1 MMDYEDLAEN
11 YVACRLFERSKARE
25 TATYIRV
32 SSGDSDS
39 LDSDTESDIADLSKS
54 SANGTPPKKNNFWDN
69 GKPPYEINSNPEC
82 SIPPDHSEV
91 LLSKSQPV
99 LKFFDLKPKNLFQP
113 CHPTPNET
121 DHPKDSF
128 EPLGVSLL
136 PIYEH
141 TEALVG
147 EEHDPNVRPL
157 AENAFGDRRAPQE
170 DSFESQKM
178 KDCIENSTD
187 IIECKTTTFY
197 GEMGQEKVKQPVD
210 YTNVEREEDGERIND
225 EVISQL
231 SNDDC
236 ITLEDETSPPSTDDA
251 EELNDTPFPLGDE
264 TVIIED
270 ETSPPSTDDEEE
282 LNDTSLPLGD
292 ETVIAIGSCD
302 TSGLLGS
309 RNHISLISEEMSEDS
324 LEESGIYRGSKLDI
338 TDINISYEVSLSGD
352 EVGSFQEIDNDI
364 SDRELT
370 ETVREVTP
378 TQICMSDT
386 SLTSKEE
393 TMSPSEETN
402 THVQKKEGILN
413 YSSNENVVKLHLES
427 SENEHKLIA
436 IDVQT
441 SSFLETGG
449 TDVGEKSMHLTRDAI
464 VVGTEGDC
472 DIRTGESETNPS
484 VAGHSDI
491 KTVVSGTKE
500 AGECGIKIADPE
512 GIKNSAED
520 YLEEDFYTTTGNIQG
535 EKEAPTGTNGM
546 SNGLLVTSDQNLTG
560 DVGKHIATDSKH
572 DSHAVH
578 RNVSEPCLPNT
589 FRTQVPLSFEQTWS
603 GSQFKARM
611 LETKS
616 VFEAWPPSVRQPKR
630 SAESPVF
637 QSRPTNR
644 CTVNRTYVLKEGSQR
659 TGDREYQLPTIS
671 DDSSTLS
678 ESEVPEVIIEPS
690 TKADMC
696 ELKKTSVECLSKVDD
711 PVLLT
716 SIPSPQSD
724 TYNSRD
730 SQETAEYHPEK
741 LDPVTTLSLQ
751 QPSTGM
757 LHSPVSKG
765 TPRSPEECDH
775 DILNETYSIQ
785 AEPLFTENE
794 IENKSQNSVRCPEIA
809 DATVNSSP
817 LCTDREHL
825 FSDVNST
832 TPTTNRKKMQYSM
845 NSKPVNR
852 DGKMTASIPNTVPL
866 NISGTKAP
874 FVKSAHANLRKHN
887 YPLSL
892 PSQREGIKS
901 PRKIAT
907 KDFATSNSLSRPNS
921 QRIQPRCLP
930 PIPKALKRTPTP
942 ASHLGDFPRHDVLGP
957 SPAKSDTPKA
967 RSQTARDLGQNEKR
981 VISRPPSGRQ
991 GSRLTCKTPSSPG
1004 LTPPP
1009 IKGPCSKSISDTR
1022 SKQM

>member
-147 EEHDPNVRPL
+147 EEHDPNVTPL
-157 AENAFGDRRAPQE
+157 EENAFGDRRAPKE

-178 KDCIENSTD
+178 KDYIENSTD
-187 IIECKTTTFY
+187 RIECKTSTFY

-210 YTNVEREEDGERIND
+210 YTNVEREEDGKRIND

-251 EELNDTPFPLGDE
+251 EELNDTP
-264 TVIIED
+264 
-270 ETSPPSTDDEEE
+270 
-282 LNDTSLPLGD
+282 LPLGD
-292 ETVIAIGSCD
+292 ETVIAIGRCD
-302 TSGLLGS
+302 TSGVLGS
-309 RNHISLISEEMSEDS
+309 RNHISLLSEEMSEDS
-324 LEESGIYRGSKLDI
+324 LEESGIQRGSKLDI
-338 TDINISYEVSLSGD
+338 TDINISYGVSLSGD
-352 EVGSFQEIDNDI
+352 GVGSFQESDNDI

-378 TQICMSDT
+378 TQICVSDT

-449 TDVGEKSMHLTRDAI
+449 TDVGEKSVHLTRDAI

-484 VAGHSDI
+484 VPGQSDI
-491 KTVVSGTKE
+491 KIVVSGTKQAI
-500 AGECGIKIADPE
+500 AGECGIKIAEPE
-512 GIKNSAED
+512 GIKHSVED
-520 YLEEDFYTTTGNIQG
+520 HLEEDFYTNTGNIQG
-535 EKEAPTGTNGM
+535 EKEALTETNGM
-546 SNGLLVTSDQNLTG
+546 SNGLLVTCDQNLTG

-572 DSHAVH
+572 DSQAVH
-578 RNVSEPCLPNT
+578 RNVSEPCLHNT

-616 VFEAWPPSVRQPKR
+616 VFEAWLPSVRQPKR

-637 QSRPTNR
+637 QSRSTNR

-678 ESEVPEVIIEPS
+678 ESEVPEVIIEPP

-724 TYNSRD
+724 TYSSRD

-741 LDPVTTLSLQ
+741 LDPVTTLSPQ

-765 TPRSPEECDH
+765 TPRSPEECEH
-775 DILNETYSIQ
+775 GILNETYSIQ
-785 AEPLFTENE
+785 AEPLSTEND
-794 IENKSQNSVRCPEIA
+794 IENKSQNSMWCPEIA
-809 DATVNSSP
+809 DATVNFSP
-817 LCTDREHL
+817 LCTDRGHL
-825 FSDVNST
+825 LSDVNST
-832 TPTTNRKKMQYSM
+832 TPTTNRKKIQYIM

-852 DGKMTASIPNTVPL
+852 DGKMTAPIPNTVPL
-866 NISGTKAP
+866 NISGKKAP
-874 FVKSAHANLRKHN
+874 FVKSAQPNLRKHN

-892 PSQREGIKS
+892 PSQREGIQS

-957 SPAKSDTPKA
+957 SPAKSDTPKV
-967 RSQTARDLGQNEKR
+967 RSQIARDLGQNEKR
-981 VISRPPSGRQ
+981 VTSRPPSGRQ

-1009 IKGPCSKSISDTR
+1009 IKDPCSKSISDTR